1 MNEISKEL
9 IKEVIREMVVNGELQ
24 VGWSEELL
32 KSDNI
37 VLKVRDKDGV
47 FLQEDLPWAGIEVLS
62 SKCNCR

>member
-1 MNEISKEL
+1 
-9 IKEVIREMVVNGELQ
+9 MVVNGELQ

-62 SKCNCR
+62 CKCNCR